1 MPVFS
6 TLPLNYLGKS
16 LNVFDNPIINDDV
29 AKNEEEI
36 MKSLLKFIH
45 SPVLS
50 LQLGAFVALNNVAD
64 VLVERDQKLIGVENF
79 EDLKSL
85 NLCKFEQVLKTAQT
99 IVSAIL
105 MDFKYDLFS
114 FFYES

>member
-1 MPVFS
+1 MSNDKDVS
-6 TLPLNYLGKS
+6 VISALPLKYLGKS
-16 LNVFDNPIINDDV
+16 LNVFADPIINQVSTKDED
-29 AKNEEEI
+29 EI

-50 LQLGAFVALNNVAD
+50 LQLGAYIALNNLTD
-64 VLVERDQKLIGVENF
+64 VLVERDKKLIAVENF

-99 IVSAIL
+99 IVNAIL
-105 MDFKYDLFS
+105 MDFK
-114 FFYES
+114 